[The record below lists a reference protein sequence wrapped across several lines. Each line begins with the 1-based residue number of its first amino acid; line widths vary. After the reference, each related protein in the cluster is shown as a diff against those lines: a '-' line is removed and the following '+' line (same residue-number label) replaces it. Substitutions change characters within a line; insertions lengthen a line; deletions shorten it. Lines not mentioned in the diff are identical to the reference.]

1 LRAADARAGVDG
13 AVSTLERVA
22 MNNKVYW
29 LPRRSTPATPVVKP
43 GHLLPGFDEF
53 VLGYKDR
60 GAVLEARHAAKIIPG
75 NNGMFMPTITVAG
88 RIAGTWQRTVKKS
101 VTIQLMPF
109 QRLTRS
115 ARRALTPAVERYAR
129 FLERPVTWED

>member
-1 LRAADARAGVDG
+1 
-13 AVSTLERVA
+13 

-29 LPRRSTPATPVVKP
+29 LPRRTTPRTPTTGQ

-60 GAVLEARHAAKIIPG
+60 GAVLEGRHAAKIIPG
-75 NNGMFMPTITVAG
+75 NNGVFMPTIAMEG

-101 VTIQLMPF
+101 ATLRLMPF
-109 QRLTRS
+109 QRLTK
-115 ARRALTPAVERYAR
+115 AQCRALTPAVERYAR
-129 FLERPVTWED
+129 FLGMPVKWED